1 MPRRSILT
9 PFELESLV
17 TIPTDRDSLIRYY
30 TLNESDISII
40 GQHRGSENKL
50 GFAIQLCYMRYPGV
64 ILSVND
70 KPPVDMLRMVAQ
82 QLKISV
88 ERWDSYGQREQTRR
102 EHINELQK
110 MFGFKLFTMNHYK
123 ESVHTLTDLALQ
135 TDKGIVLAN
144 AVIENLQ
151 RQSIMLPALNT
162 IERICAEVI
171 TRANRQ
177 IHQNLTTSL
186 STCHHERLDDLLK
199 IKDGSKQTV
208 LSWLRESP
216 MKSNSRYMLECCCS
230 NKIDHE
236 CALKFDHV

>member
-110 MFGFKLFTMNHYK
+110 MFGIKLSTMNDHK
-123 ESVHTLTDLALQ
+123 EDTNT
-135 TDKGIVLAN
+135 LAN
-144 AVIENLQ
+144 
-151 RQSIMLPALNT
+151 PT
-162 IERICAEVI
+162 
-171 TRANRQ
+171 
-177 IHQNLTTSL
+177 
-186 STCHHERLDDLLK
+186 
-199 IKDGSKQTV
+199 
-208 LSWLRESP
+208 
-216 MKSNSRYMLECCCS
+216 
-230 NKIDHE
+230 
-236 CALKFDHV
+236 

>member
-88 ERWDSYGQREQTRR
+88 ERWDSYGQR
-102 EHINELQK
+102 
-110 MFGFKLFTMNHYK
+110 
-123 ESVHTLTDLALQ
+123 
-135 TDKGIVLAN
+135 
-144 AVIENLQ
+144 
-151 RQSIMLPALNT
+151 
-162 IERICAEVI
+162 
-171 TRANRQ
+171 
-177 IHQNLTTSL
+177 
-186 STCHHERLDDLLK
+186 
-199 IKDGSKQTV
+199 
-208 LSWLRESP
+208 
-216 MKSNSRYMLECCCS
+216 
-230 NKIDHE
+230 
-236 CALKFDHV
+236 